1 MGRRG
6 GLNILPQKKWNV
18 YNWDNRIKVQRDEKL
33 VEKEVNSIINQK
45 RKISF
50 NRTIDAIRKGE
61 QLISKDNCSVV
72 LTDKDKTKIY
82 MDIMKRESLNKQ
94 TERKMNNDLMNKINP
109 LNEPID
115 FGKAFSREEIDL
127 FLKKQKQELF
137 GDDLH
142 ISTFHDSI
150 KHNLKPWYILPKEPN
165 YKENQMLNK
174 KREPENVLIDNMRE
188 ERKRREQK
196 EHNRI
201 LELLKNKKVNK

>member
-1 MGRRG
+1 MGKRG

-33 VEKEVNSIINQK
+33 VEKEVNSLINQK
-45 RKISF
+45 RKTSF
-50 NRTIDAIRKGE
+50 NKTIDAIRKGE
-61 QLISKDNCSVV
+61 QLISNDNCSIV

-94 TERKMNNDLMNKINP
+94 TERKINNDLMNKRNSIN
-109 LNEPID
+109 ESID
-115 FGKAFSREEIDL
+115 FGKVFSREEID
-127 FLKKQKQELF
+127 FSLKKRMQNLF
-137 GDDLH
+137 DDDLH

-150 KHNLKPWYILPKEPN
+150 KHNLKPWYMLPKEPKLN
-165 YKENQMLNK
+165 DNKLLNK
-174 KREPENVLIDNMRE
+174 KREQENVLIDNMRE

>member
-1 MGRRG
+1 MGKRG
-6 GLNILPQKKWNV
+6 GLNILHQKKWNV

-33 VEKEVNSIINQK
+33 VEKEVNSLINQK
-45 RKISF
+45 RKTSF
-50 NRTIDAIRKGE
+50 NKTIDAIRKGE
-61 QLISKDNCSVV
+61 QLISNDNCSIV

-94 TERKMNNDLMNKINP
+94 TERKINNDLMNKRNSIN
-109 LNEPID
+109 ESID
-115 FGKAFSREEIDL
+115 FGKVFSREEID
-127 FLKKQKQELF
+127 FSLKKRMQNLF
-137 GDDLH
+137 DDDLH

-150 KHNLKPWYILPKEPN
+150 KHNLKPWYMLPKEPKLN
-165 YKENQMLNK
+165 DNKLLNK
-174 KREPENVLIDNMRE
+174 KREQENVLIDNMRE

>member
-1 MGRRG
+1 MGKRG

-33 VEKEVNSIINQK
+33 VEKEVNSLINQK
-45 RKISF
+45 RKTSF
-50 NRTIDAIRKGE
+50 NKTIDAIRKGE
-61 QLISKDNCSVV
+61 QLISNDNCSIV

-94 TERKMNNDLMNKINP
+94 TERKINNDLMNKRNSIN
-109 LNEPID
+109 ESID
-115 FGKAFSREEIDL
+115 FGKVFSREEID
-127 FLKKQKQELF
+127 FSLKKRMQNLF
-137 GDDLH
+137 DDDLH

-150 KHNLKPWYILPKEPN
+150 KHNLKPWYMLPKEPKLKDN
-165 YKENQMLNK
+165 KLLNK
-174 KREPENVLIDNMRE
+174 KREQENVLIDNMRE

-201 LELLKNKKVNK
+201 LELLTLS

>member
-72 LTDKDKTKIY
+72 LTDKEKTKIY

-109 LNEPID
+109 INEPID
-115 FGKAFSREEIDL
+115 FGKVISREEIDL
-127 FLKKQKQELF
+127 SLKKQKEELF

-142 ISTFHDSI
+142 IITFHDSI

-165 YKENQMLNK
+165 YNVHKMLNK
-174 KREPENVLIDNMRE
+174 KREPENVSIDNMRE
-188 ERKRREQK
+188 ERKKREQK

>member
-1 MGRRG
+1 MGKRG

-18 YNWDNRIKVQRDEKL
+18 YNWDNRIKVQREETL
-33 VEKEVNSIINQK
+33 VQKEVNSLINQK
-45 RKISF
+45 RKTSF
-50 NRTIDAIRKGE
+50 NKTIDAIRKGE
-61 QLISKDNCSVV
+61 QLISNDNCSIV

-94 TERKMNNDLMNKINP
+94 TERKINNDLMNKRNSIN
-109 LNEPID
+109 ESID
-115 FGKAFSREEIDL
+115 FGKVFSREEIDL
-127 FLKKQKQELF
+127 SLKKRMQNLF
-137 GDDLH
+137 DDDLH

-150 KHNLKPWYILPKEPN
+150 KHNLKPWYMLPKEPKLN
-165 YKENQMLNK
+165 DNKLLNK
-174 KREPENVLIDNMRE
+174 KREQENVLIDNMRE

>member
-1 MGRRG
+1 MGKRG

-33 VEKEVNSIINQK
+33 VEKEVNSLINQK
-45 RKISF
+45 RKTSF
-50 NRTIDAIRKGE
+50 NKTIDAIRKGE
-61 QLISKDNCSVV
+61 QLISNDNCSIV

-94 TERKMNNDLMNKINP
+94 TERKINNDLMNKRNSIN
-109 LNEPID
+109 ESID
-115 FGKAFSREEIDL
+115 FGKVFSREEID
-127 FLKKQKQELF
+127 FSLKKRMQNLF
-137 GDDLH
+137 DDDLH

-150 KHNLKPWYILPKEPN
+150 KHNLKPWYMLPKEPKLN
-165 YKENQMLNK
+165 DNKLLNK
-174 KREPENVLIDNMRE
+174 KREQENVLIDNMRE

-201 LELLKNKKVNK
+201 LELLTLS